1 MRRRH
6 QIFIIS
12 ASLPSIMAA
21 LKGNLKGLITKIQ
34 DTYNSILKIMDT
46 LPTKHKRLLRAS
58 LEAGSFVVG
67 FVPGGAIV
75 TMVNGFIT
83 ANSLHQSI
91 REAHTAFRGV
101 PPEKTMEQLKR
112 VHAEAELELH
122 KAEQIHRAEQ
132 IEEEVLQHLR
142 IDVQALQEKSKG
154 LVILDEQEIAELQK
168 VSRQEVEK
176 GLGNLKMISF
186 ESLIAVLH
194 FEMKQMTILI
204 KELEKNKSSVLTEKL
219 RLALHQVLELRT
231 LIAQRNQHLTQQAA
245 EEAVIREEETALY
258 TFQRASTLL
267 QAQLLIL
274 KQHKKELESLL
285 SEMIRQSNEYKDR
298 TMLWWMT
305 NNPTHKLV
313 LQHRALEQ
321 KFLQSLTEARKKY
334 LSS

>member
-1 MRRRH
+1 
-6 QIFIIS
+6 
-12 ASLPSIMAA
+12 MAA
-21 LKGNLKGLITKIQ
+21 LKGNLKGLIAQIQ
-34 DTYNSILKIMDT
+34 NTYNSILKIMDT

-75 TMVNGFIT
+75 TMVNGFIA

-101 PPEKTMEQLKR
+101 PPEKTLEQLKR

-122 KAEQIHRAEQ
+122 KAEQIHRTEQ
-132 IEEEVLQHLR
+132 TEEEVLQHLR
-142 IDVQALQEKSKG
+142 IDVQALQEKSQA
-154 LVILDEQEIAELQK
+154 LVILDEQEIAELQSL
-168 VSRQEVEK
+168 SRQEVEQK
-176 GLGNLKMISF
+176 FGNLGMVSF
-186 ESLIAVLH
+186 ESLIAVIH

-204 KELEKNKSSVLTEKL
+204 KELEKNKSTALTEKL
-219 RLALHQVLELRT
+219 RLALSQVLELRA
-231 LIAQRNQHLTQQAA
+231 LIARRNQHLTQQAA
-245 EEAVIREEETALY
+245 EEAMVKEEETALY

-274 KQHKKELESLL
+274 QQHKQELESLL
-285 SEMIRQSNEYKDR
+285 AEILIQSNKYKDR
-298 TMLWWMT
+298 NAFWWIST
-305 NNPTHKLV
+305 DPTHQLA

-321 KFLQSLTEARKKY
+321 KFLQSLTEAKQKY

>member
-1 MRRRH
+1 
-6 QIFIIS
+6 
-12 ASLPSIMAA
+12 MAA
-21 LKGNLKGLITKIQ
+21 LKGNLKGLIAQIQ
-34 DTYNSILKIMDT
+34 NTYNSILKIMDT

-75 TMVNGFIT
+75 TMVNGFIA

-101 PPEKTMEQLKR
+101 PPEKTLEQLKR

-132 IEEEVLQHLR
+132 TEEEVLQHLR
-142 IDVQALQEKSKG
+142 IDVQALQEKSKA
-154 LVILDEQEIAELQK
+154 LVILDVQEIEELQR
-168 VSRQEVEK
+168 VSREKVEQQF
-176 GLGNLKMISF
+176 GNLGMVSF

-204 KELEKNKSSVLTEKL
+204 KELEKNKSTALTEKL
-219 RLALHQVLELRT
+219 RLALSQVLELRA
-231 LIAQRNQHLTQQAA
+231 LIARRNQHLTQQAA
-245 EEAVIREEETALY
+245 EEAMVKEEETALY

-274 KQHKKELESLL
+274 QQHKQELESLL
-285 SEMIRQSNEYKDR
+285 AEILIQSNKYKDR
-298 TMLWWMT
+298 NAFWWIST
-305 NNPTHKLV
+305 DPTHQLA

-321 KFLQSLTEARKKY
+321 KFLQSLTEAKQKY

>member
-1 MRRRH
+1 
-6 QIFIIS
+6 
-12 ASLPSIMAA
+12 MAA
-21 LKGNLKGLITKIQ
+21 LKGNLKGLIASIQ
-34 DTYNSILKIMDT
+34 NTYNSILKIMDT

-75 TMVNGFIT
+75 TMVNGFIA

-101 PPEKTMEQLKR
+101 PPEKTLEQLKR

-132 IEEEVLQHLR
+132 TEEEVLQHLR
-142 IDVQALQEKSKG
+142 IDVQALQEKSKA
-154 LVILDEQEIAELQK
+154 LVILDVQEIEELQR
-168 VSRQEVEK
+168 VSREKVEQQF
-176 GLGNLKMISF
+176 GNLGMVSF

-204 KELEKNKSSVLTEKL
+204 KELEKNKSTALTEKL
-219 RLALHQVLELRT
+219 RLALSQVLELRA
-231 LIAQRNQHLTQQAA
+231 LIARRNQHLTQQAA
-245 EEAVIREEETALY
+245 EEAIVKEEETALY

-274 KQHKKELESLL
+274 QQHKQELESLL
-285 SEMIRQSNEYKDR
+285 AEILIQSNKYKDR
-298 TMLWWMT
+298 NAFWWIST
-305 NNPTHKLV
+305 DPTHQLA

-321 KFLQSLTEARKKY
+321 KFLQSLTEAKQKY